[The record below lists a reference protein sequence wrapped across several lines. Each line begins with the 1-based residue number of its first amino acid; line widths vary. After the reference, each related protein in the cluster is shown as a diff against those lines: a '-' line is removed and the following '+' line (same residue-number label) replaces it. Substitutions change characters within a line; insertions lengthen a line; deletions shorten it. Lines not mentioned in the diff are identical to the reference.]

1 MIRFPAFR
9 AAMYG
14 AAKFLLAVVVFVA
27 FAIVLGAD
35 WI

>member
-1 MIRFPAFR
+1 MTRFPAFR

-14 AAKFLLAVVVFVA
+14 VAKFLLAVVIFMA

-35 WI
+35 WV